1 MSVGS
6 WHEESTG
13 VCGRTGVTGG
23 KETDKLSE
31 KSHFHFT
38 TGWPR
43 DADACAYLEIRT
55 RRDVLADGLRLFVRY
70 RLDNDIRGTTFSLFS
85 QLQLF
90 TLVFLYPTFLSNT
103 DRLGRLGTCSAQRQ
117 VTVQPGPII
126 RTEGSHIT
134 IWCNVTGYK
143 EGVEQDF
150 EWSMYLY
157 TAPDREIRIVSTSQ
171 HNYAYALYSQRVNS
185 KEIYIERLSGD
196 SVLLHIT
203 KLQATD
209 QGMYECYTPNTDSRY
224 LGSYSARTNLTGEPP
239 PNFHLTLIYNV
250 VCFQQHCGFAFMS
263 LIQTGQVLPQE
274 AG

>member
-1 MSVGS
+1 MDIK
-6 WHEESTG
+6 W
-13 VCGRTGVTGG
+13 
-23 KETDKLSE
+23 
-31 KSHFHFT
+31 FT
-38 TGWPR
+38 I
-43 DADACAYLEIRT
+43 AFA
-55 RRDVLADGLRLFVRY
+55 F
-70 RLDNDIRGTTFSLFS
+70 
-85 QLQLF
+85 
-90 TLVFLYPTFLSNT
+90 LVVSCL
-103 DRLGRLGTCSAQRQ
+103 AQRQ
-117 VTVQPGPII
+117 VTVQPGPLI

-157 TAPDREIRIVSTSQ
+157 TTPDREIRIVSTSQ
-171 HNYAYALYSQRVNS
+171 HNYAYALYAQRVNS

-239 PNFHLTLIYNV
+239 LNSHLTLIYNIA
-250 VCFQQHCGFAFMS
+250 CFLQQCVFAFMS
-263 LIQTGQVLPQE
+263 FIQTGPVFPQE